1 MKVGVIAG
9 EMERRSTGVGRYLTG
24 LLRSLSQWDHGIEW
38 HLFFQGEPYDDELWE
53 IDGFSPHFCRYPGRR
68 VVWEQWVVSRHIARH
83 DLDLLFAPANTVPFG
98 VRIPA
103 VVTIHD
109 LSFELCPEEFRWRER
124 WRRRL
129 LARRAGRMAHRVLSV
144 SHRVADQLHRL
155 YGVERRR
162 IGVVPLGIDRNLLTT
177 SGSDTLP
184 NLESLGV
191 HRPYLLSAGTIL
203 QRRLPRLVLE
213 ACSELF
219 KERSDLQIVIAG
231 DNRLRHPGRLQRW
244 VKELGLVDRVRLL
257 GWVDDS
263 TLAALYRSAELSLY
277 VSTYEGFG
285 IPPLE
290 SLAFG
295 SPALVGPG
303 LALDEIWPDYPYRVS
318 RFERADMV
326 DMMRRML
333 GDPAG
338 TADVIDSA
346 RGVLARLD
354 WRDSSRRLV
363 EELGRAVQP

>member
-1 MKVGVIAG
+1 
-9 EMERRSTGVGRYLTG
+9 
-24 LLRSLSQWDHGIEW
+24 
-38 HLFFQGEPYDDELWE
+38 
-53 IDGFSPHFCRYPGRR
+53 
-68 VVWEQWVVSRHIARH
+68 
-83 DLDLLFAPANTVPFG
+83 
-98 VRIPA
+98 
-103 VVTIHD
+103 
-109 LSFELCPEEFRWRER
+109 
-124 WRRRL
+124 
-129 LARRAGRMAHRVLSV
+129 
-144 SHRVADQLHRL
+144 
-155 YGVERRR
+155 
-162 IGVVPLGIDRNLLTT
+162 
-177 SGSDTLP
+177 
-184 NLESLGV
+184 
-191 HRPYLLSAGTIL
+191 
-203 QRRLPRLVLE
+203 LE

-244 VKELGLVDRVRLL
+244 VNELGLVDRVRLL

-338 TADVIDSA
+338 TADVMDSA